1 MEIAGCPSCPP
12 QGVLVV
18 GFHHPDRR
26 AWNREL
32 LGLVPG
38 GREVHPTGAAAIP
51 EGGWRFSSVKGTPI
65 LGSHEGLG
73 GARKKELA
81 TLGNMALLSQMIS
94 GPSHTQLEYTSLAS
108 LIGGSEGTLG
118 QIVEKVGKKL

>member
-51 EGGWRFSSVKGTPI
+51 EGGWLFSSVKGTPI

-73 GARKKELA
+73 GGKE
-81 TLGNMALLSQMIS
+81 
-94 GPSHTQLEYTSLAS
+94 
-108 LIGGSEGTLG
+108 EGTCHPRKYGPALTDDFWA
-118 QIVEKVGKKL
+118 LTHTA